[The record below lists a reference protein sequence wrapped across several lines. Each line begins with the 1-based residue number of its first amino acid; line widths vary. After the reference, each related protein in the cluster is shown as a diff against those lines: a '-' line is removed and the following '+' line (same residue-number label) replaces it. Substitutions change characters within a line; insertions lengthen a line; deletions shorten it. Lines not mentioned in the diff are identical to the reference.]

1 MVKLVGLFSLQHNHT
16 FVRELF
22 PESLGGL
29 VGVDDIRQI
38 DIRIR
43 FVDEVIELLQHL
55 HHRHL
60 RVVEI
65 TVLLDL
71 RTESGQR
78 RMKRGK
84 EGRSLESHERIFFC
98 LVELLVE
105 LLGTDGA
112 TWLDKKKPLFI
123 STKTVLP
130 VPYSLGTGL
139 DGRSHGNL

>member
-65 TVLLDL
+65 TVLLNL

-78 RMKRGK
+78 RVERKVGAWKVMKEFFLSGK
-84 EGRSLESHERIFFC
+84 ATGGAARLVRKKTLFTPVIYIRKGSRTKKLLPYTSLVVFASN
-98 LVELLVE
+98 VT
-105 LLGTDGA
+105 LG
-112 TWLDKKKPLFI
+112 F
-123 STKTVLP
+123 
-130 VPYSLGTGL
+130 
-139 DGRSHGNL
+139 